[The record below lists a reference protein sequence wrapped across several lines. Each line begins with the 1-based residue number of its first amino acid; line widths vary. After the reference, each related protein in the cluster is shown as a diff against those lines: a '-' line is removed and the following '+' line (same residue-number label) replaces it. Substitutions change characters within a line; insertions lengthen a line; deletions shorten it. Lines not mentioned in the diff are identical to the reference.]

1 LIIEDGFQSDHQGN
15 SLSRGGLKSALQE
28 NLYLEAIMPKSETGP
43 QGAIPT
49 PPKQEHVKVTNAEKF
64 GAVQKGN
71 FSKMPGAG
79 SKPKVK
85 GK

>member
-1 LIIEDGFQSDHQGN
+1 
-15 SLSRGGLKSALQE
+15 
-28 NLYLEAIMPKSETGP
+28 MPKSETGH
-43 QGAIPT
+43 QGAVPSS
-49 PPKQEHVKVTNAEKF
+49 PKQEHVKVTNAEKF

-71 FSKMPGAG
+71 FTKVPGAG